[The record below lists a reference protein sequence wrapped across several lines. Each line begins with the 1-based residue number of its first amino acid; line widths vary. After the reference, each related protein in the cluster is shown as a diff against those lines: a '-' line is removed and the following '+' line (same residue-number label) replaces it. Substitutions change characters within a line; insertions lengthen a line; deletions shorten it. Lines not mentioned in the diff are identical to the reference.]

1 MEAPMNVRD
10 VAFAIAAASVTYF
23 GLSTTTA
30 EAQTRVEAQAPQ
42 RVQTQRPQ
50 RIVAPSPDLVPIPSR
65 IAHGVVS
72 VRNIGTVASQP
83 SIVTVNC
90 HLPGEEGG
98 CVDIPAALIA
108 PYEDAA
114 YPNRLVVQVPAIQPG
129 HVYNHTLTFWDDV
142 AWPAGA
148 YQFDYVADASAA
160 NAESNE
166 GNNTGSYLWN
176 AP

>member
-1 MEAPMNVRD
+1 MLRSLCAGL
-10 VAFAIAAASVTYF
+10 AAATITYF
-23 GLSTTTA
+23 GLGAA
-30 EAQTRVEAQAPQ
+30 EAQTRVQDAQPQ
-42 RVQTQRPQ
+42 RVAPQGPQ
-50 RIVAPSPDLVPIPSR
+50 RIVAPSPDLIPIPSR
-65 IAHGVVS
+65 IEHGVVS
-72 VRNIGTVASQP
+72 VRNEGVAASQP
-83 SIVTVNC
+83 SVVTVNC
-90 HLPGEEGG
+90 HLPGEDGG

-142 AWPAGA
+142 TWPAGS
-148 YQFDYVADASAA
+148 YVFDYVADAGGS

-166 GNNTGSYLWN
+166 GNNTGSHTWI